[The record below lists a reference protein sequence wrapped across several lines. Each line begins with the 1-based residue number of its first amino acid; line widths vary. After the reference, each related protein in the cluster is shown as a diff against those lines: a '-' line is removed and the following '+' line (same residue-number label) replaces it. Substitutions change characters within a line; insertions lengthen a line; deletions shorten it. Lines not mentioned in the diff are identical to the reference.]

1 MTESAKGISVSCA
14 KETVYV
20 RVVGR
25 GTFQNG
31 QPLRRYGVERIEH
44 GCGEFFVDLAK
55 CDGMDS
61 TFLGVLAGIG
71 LLLQQDRRE
80 GKLHVVNISARN
92 MELLRT
98 LGLDRLFGIDEPP
111 GKLRNGQPPADA
123 EFKRLPESD
132 VTMLTGPLSKNDT
145 ADLMLEAHDNLV
157 RADQR
162 NAPRFR
168 DLTKFLRQKVDKRKA
183 DD

>member
-1 MTESAKGISVSCA
+1 VTESTKGISVGSA
-14 KETVYV
+14 KETVFV

-31 QPLRRYGVERIEH
+31 QPLRRYALERIER
-44 GCGEFFVDLAK
+44 GCGEFFVDLTK

-71 LLLQQDRRE
+71 LRLRQDGRK

-92 MELLRT
+92 MELLQT
-98 LGLDRLFGIDEPP
+98 LGLDRLFCIGESPSE
-111 GKLRNGQPPADA
+111 LRNGHPPADT
-123 EFKRLPESD
+123 EFDRLPDSD
-132 VTMLTGPLSKNDT
+132 ASTLSKPLDKSDT
-145 ADLMLEAHDNLV
+145 ADLMLEAHGNLV

-162 NAPRFR
+162 NASRFR
-168 DLTKFLRQKVDKRKA
+168 DLTKFLREKVEKRKA

>member
-1 MTESAKGISVSCA
+1 MIETTKGISVSSA
-14 KETVYV
+14 KHAVFV

-31 QPLRRYGVERIEH
+31 QPLRRYSVERIEQ

-71 LLLQQDRRE
+71 LRLQQNGRT
-80 GKLHVVNISARN
+80 GKLHVINVSARN
-92 MELLRT
+92 MELLQT
-98 LGLDRLFGIDEPP
+98 LGLDRLFGVDEPAAEL
-111 GKLRNGQPPADA
+111 GDAQPPADT
-123 EFKRLPESD
+123 EFKRLPDTD
-132 VTMLTGPLSKNDT
+132 VSALTKPLNKNDT

-168 DLTKFLRQKVDKRKA
+168 DLRKFLRESVEKPKSND
-183 DD
+183 